1 MEEFISI
8 IGPSGCGKSTLL
20 SIISG
25 LESKTT
31 GEIYIQ
37 RKESRRNIIRYR
49 IYVTKRLSIRMEN
62 NMEQCNARIRTKRNK
77 NL

>member
-1 MEEFISI
+1 MWKIN
-8 IGPSGCGKSTLL
+8 
-20 SIISG
+20 
-25 LESKTT
+25 TT
-31 GEIYIQ
+31 INNKWIRKQ
-37 RKESRRNIIRYR
+37 NNRRNLHTRKESRRNIIRYR